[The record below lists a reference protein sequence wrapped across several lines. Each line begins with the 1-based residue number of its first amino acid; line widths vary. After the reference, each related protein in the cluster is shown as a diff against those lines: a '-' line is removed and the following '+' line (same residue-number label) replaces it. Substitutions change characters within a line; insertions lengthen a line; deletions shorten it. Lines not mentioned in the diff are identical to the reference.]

1 MSKLYNFSNFF
12 SVVQNNLNWR
22 KDSFYFITA
31 TIVTIVGDLL
41 EPFGPYLDYIIFISL
56 FIAIILAIYIFRQSS
71 RKSSHSGP
79 ISLKT
84 ALDSFVA
91 LTILL
96 MISTAVSIFKD
107 PESERGLI
115 ADSLKIAEEVQN
127 KIDPSLTRIEE
138 GIEKLRHIE
147 IATLP
152 LNLKSNSWDISVG
165 GFEENEEGISVYYLT
180 KNGQQINITKHPAFL
195 GFKHKTENYAL
206 LSFDWRKLATNG
218 SLDIRLC
225 YDKCSKTKDKS
236 IKIDI
241 EKESSDYAKRL
252 ILDSSVT
259 GLRQGRPR
267 IKWNSLAFMV
277 CPQAFKKIEITVNG
291 QGRPIEYP
299 LNPPTINEIIDSKPY
314 KPFPLGGI
322 ELPANT
328 QFIVVDI
335 ELIDGSSLNGLRFS
349 L

>member
-1 MSKLYNFSNFF
+1 MSKLSNLYNFF
-12 SVVQNNLNWR
+12 SLVRKNLSWR
-22 KDSFYFITA
+22 KDSFYFITG

-41 EPFGPYLDYIIFISL
+41 EPFGPYLDYIIYISL
-56 FIAIILAIYIFRQSS
+56 FIAIVLAIYIFRRSS
-71 RKSSHSGP
+71 TKSSHSGL
-79 ISLKT
+79 ISSKT
-84 ALDSFVA
+84 AIDSFVA

-96 MISTAVSIFKD
+96 IISTTISIFKD
-107 PESERGLI
+107 SESERGLV
-115 ADSLKIAEEVQN
+115 ADSFKIAEEVQN
-127 KIDPSLTRIEE
+127 RIDPSLTRIEE
-138 GIEKLRHIE
+138 SIEKLRHIE

-152 LNLKSNSWDISVG
+152 LNLKSNSWDISVA

-195 GFKHKTENYAL
+195 GVSQQTGNWAL

-241 EKESSDYAKRL
+241 EKELSDYAKRL

-267 IKWNSLAFMV
+267 IKWNTLAFRL

-291 QGRPIEYP
+291 QGRPLEYP